1 MDADGARGVRA
12 AAQTEMLFE
21 TTPLMAKL
29 YGWYWPTSEQAAY
42 TAERAMLALVQS
54 DVKQR

>member
-1 MDADGARGVRA
+1 
-12 AAQTEMLFE
+12 MLFE